1 MADKLGI
8 SKSQLLAIPEIADLY
23 KKFQKGEGMK
33 KRQKGMGIFDGFVK
47 FLKDSKI
54 LSKIGGVL
62 LPLAGGALAGLAT
75 ANPAGLAVGAAA
87 GSAGAKWIESQG
99 FGKRHMGRGLS
110 ELVISPMGQRLGQ
123 RGKGKHTGKGCGC
136 MMRGY
141 GSSTAFGTVS
151 SEYGKVKF

>member
-8 SKSQLLAIPEIADLY
+8 SKTQLLAIPEIADLY

-62 LPLAGGALAGLAT
+62 LPLAGGALGGLAT
-75 ANPAGLAVGAAA
+75 VNPLGASIGAAA
-87 GSAGAKWIESQG
+87 GSAGNKWIESQG
-99 FGKRHMGRGLS
+99 FGKGGLS
-110 ELVISPMGQRLGQ
+110 ISPIGQRLGQ
-123 RGKGKHTGKGCGC
+123 RGMGKHTMKMKGKGCGC
-136 MMRGY
+136 MRGY

-151 SEYGKVKF
+151 SEYGKVRFA